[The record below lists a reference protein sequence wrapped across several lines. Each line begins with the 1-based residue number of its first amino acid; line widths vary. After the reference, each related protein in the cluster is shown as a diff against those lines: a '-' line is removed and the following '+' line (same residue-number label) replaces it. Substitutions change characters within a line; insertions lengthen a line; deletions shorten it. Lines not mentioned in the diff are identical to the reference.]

1 MKYYRFPENRITK
14 IGFGMF
20 LFVMLY
26 LARDTLFTTS
36 VFGFNRSQFLVL
48 GLICA
53 AGLVFLAYNRR
64 NWKRIVT
71 DERMV
76 VIILSAVVLLA
87 PMLLKRDW
95 QMMYF
100 SILICLFFAV
110 FLTYFISYQEVAKY
124 YVIIMTVLG
133 MYSVIAAYFLR
144 IPVDRGLIS
153 VPTFVNAK
161 DFLFHNFG
169 LAFVSDSYVKERN
182 FGIFREPGVYQYFI
196 LLALFLNT
204 YIAQWKKQGTM
215 WIINAV
221 LAAVMLTTLATGGMI
236 ELALF
241 AMVVFIDK
249 KLYKH
254 KIAWIAV
261 VCVLA
266 VLAIA
271 IAVIII
277 DKDTVYYTLR
287 WMITT
292 KLTGQTDSSQDRI
305 NAILTDID
313 FFLHNPILGST
324 ISEVLHAVEHNT
336 SSTLI
341 LYAIFG
347 VVGGTLNV
355 AAWGALVWDKERKLW
370 ANLALLVILF
380 MSFNT
385 QNLVADVFFWLL
397 PYMAL
402 TERGLPLLKKWKGE
416 V

>member
-53 AGLVFLAYNRR
+53 AGVVFLAYNRR

-347 VVGGTLNV
+347 VIGGTLNV

>member
-53 AGLVFLAYNRR
+53 AGRVFLAYNRR

>member
-249 KLYKH
+249 KLYKN

>member
-53 AGLVFLAYNRR
+53 AGVVFLAYNRR

-133 MYSVIAAYFLR
+133 LYSVIAAYFLR
-144 IPVDRGLIS
+144 IPVNRGLIS

-215 WIINAV
+215 WSINAV
-221 LAAVMLTTLATGGMI
+221 LAVVMLTTLATGGMI

-249 KLYKH
+249 KLYKN

>member
-53 AGLVFLAYNRR
+53 AGVVFLAYNRR

-133 MYSVIAAYFLR
+133 LYSVIAAYFLR

>member
-1 MKYYRFPENRITK
+1 MKDYRFPENKITK
-14 IGFGMF
+14 IGFGVF
-20 LFVMLY
+20 LFLMLY

-36 VFGFNRSQFLVL
+36 VLGFNKSQFLML
-48 GLICA
+48 GLIC
-53 AGLVFLAYNRR
+53 GVGVIFLAYNRR
-64 NWKRIVT
+64 NWKEIVT
-71 DERMV
+71 DKRMGM
-76 VIILSAVVLLA
+76 IALSAVILLL
-87 PMLLKRDW
+87 PMVLKRDW

-100 SILICLFFAV
+100 SVLICLFFAV
-110 FLTYFISYQEVAKY
+110 FLTYFISYREAAKY

-133 MYSVIAAYFLR
+133 LYSVIAAYFLR

-153 VPTFVNAK
+153 VPTFVNSK

-169 LAFVSDSYVKERN
+169 LSFVSDSYVKERN

-204 YIAQWKKQGTM
+204 YTVRWEKQRTM
-215 WIINAV
+215 WIINAI
-221 LAAVMLTTLATGGMI
+221 LAVVMLTTLATGGII

-241 AMVVFIDK
+241 AVVVFFDK
-249 KLYKH
+249 KLYKN

-261 VCVLA
+261 GGVFV
-266 VLAIA
+266 VLAIM
-271 IAVIII
+271 IAVIVIQ
-277 DKDTVYYTLR
+277 KDTVYYTLR
-287 WMITT
+287 WTITT
-292 KLTGQTDSSQDRI
+292 KLTGQTASSQDRV
-305 NAILTDID
+305 NAIMTDIA

-355 AAWGALVWDKERKLW
+355 AAWVALVWEKERKLW
-370 ANLALLVILF
+370 ANFALLVILF

-402 TERGLPLLKKWKGE
+402 TERVLPLLKRRKE
-416 V
+416 EA

>member
-64 NWKRIVT
+64 NWKRIIT

-133 MYSVIAAYFLR
+133 LYSVIAAYFLR

-169 LAFVSDSYVKERN
+169 LAFVSGSYVKERN

-221 LAAVMLTTLATGGMI
+221 LAVVMLTTLATGGMI

-261 VCVLA
+261 ACVLA

>member
-1 MKYYRFPENRITK
+1 MKYYRFPENRAAK
-14 IGFGMF
+14 IGFGIF
-20 LFVMLY
+20 LFAMLY

-36 VFGFNRSQFLVL
+36 VLGFNRSQFLML
-48 GLICA
+48 GLIGA
-53 AGLVFLAYNRR
+53 AGVFFLVFNRR
-64 NWKRIVT
+64 NWKEIITDKRMAMIV
-71 DERMV
+71 
-76 VIILSAVVLLA
+76 LSAVILLL
-87 PMLLKRDW
+87 PMVLKRDW
-95 QMMYF
+95 QIMYF
-100 SILICLFFAV
+100 SVLICLFFAV

-133 MYSVIAAYFLR
+133 LYSVLAAYILR
-144 IPVDRGLIS
+144 IPVDKGLIC

-169 LAFVSDSYVKERN
+169 LSFVSDSYVKERN

-196 LLALFLNT
+196 LLAMFLNT
-204 YIAQWKKQGTM
+204 YIARWKNQRTM
-215 WIINAV
+215 WIINAI
-221 LAAVMLTTLATGGMI
+221 LAVVMLTTLATGGII

-241 AMVVFIDK
+241 AVVVFFDK
-249 KLYKH
+249 KLYKNR
-254 KIAWIAV
+254 IAWIAAV
-261 VCVLA
+261 WVLA
-266 VLAIA
+266 ALAVA
-271 IAVIII
+271 VVVIII
-277 DKDTVYYTLR
+277 DRGTVYFTLR

-292 KLTGQTDSSQDRI
+292 KLTGNAASSMDRI
-305 NAILTDID
+305 DAIMAD
-313 FFLHNPILGST
+313 FQIFLHNPILGST

-336 SSTLI
+336 SSTLV

-347 VVGGTLNV
+347 VIGGTLNV
-355 AAWGALVWDKERKLW
+355 AAWATLVWEKERKLW

-416 V
+416 A

>member
-53 AGLVFLAYNRR
+53 AGVVFLAYNRR

-133 MYSVIAAYFLR
+133 LYSVIAAYFLR

-347 VVGGTLNV
+347 VIGGTLNV

>member
-182 FGIFREPGVYQYFI
+182 CGIFREPGVYQYFI

>member
-1 MKYYRFPENRITK
+1 
-14 IGFGMF
+14 
-20 LFVMLY
+20 
-26 LARDTLFTTS
+26 
-36 VFGFNRSQFLVL
+36 
-48 GLICA
+48 
-53 AGLVFLAYNRR
+53 
-64 NWKRIVT
+64 
-71 DERMV
+71 
-76 VIILSAVVLLA
+76 
-87 PMLLKRDW
+87 
-95 QMMYF
+95 
-100 SILICLFFAV
+100 
-110 FLTYFISYQEVAKY
+110 
-124 YVIIMTVLG
+124 
-133 MYSVIAAYFLR
+133 
-144 IPVDRGLIS
+144 
-153 VPTFVNAK
+153 
-161 DFLFHNFG
+161 
-169 LAFVSDSYVKERN
+169 
-182 FGIFREPGVYQYFI
+182 
-196 LLALFLNT
+196 
-204 YIAQWKKQGTM
+204 M

-221 LAAVMLTTLATGGMI
+221 LAVVMLTTLATGGMI

-249 KLYKH
+249 KLYKN

-261 VCVLA
+261 ACVLA

>member
-215 WIINAV
+215 WSINAV
-221 LAAVMLTTLATGGMI
+221 LAVVMLTTLATGGMI

-249 KLYKH
+249 KLYKN